1 MNSVNGVW
9 EEIVGDVV
17 SQPERLYSLSQDLSD
32 DRLRRIADHIC
43 LGNELY
49 TPTLRRRLENLIGQ
63 DGTALIRNAIRQ
75 IEFSLYIELARR
87 SRLDR
92 RRVKVLVRD
101 PKASL
106 HGTGFSL
113 IDRGNGLFAQDRELA
128 DELHAVVFN
137 GFSFNLPA
145 ATPRPVA

>member
-1 MNSVNGVW
+1 MNNVNGVW

-43 LGNELY
+43 LGTELY
-49 TPTLRRRLENLIGQ
+49 TPTLRRRLENLMGQ

-87 SRLDR
+87 SRMDR

-101 PKASL
+101 QKAPL
-106 HGTGFSL
+106 RGTGFSL
-113 IDRGNGLFAQDRELA
+113 IDRGNGLFAQDRDLA

-145 ATPRPVA
+145 AAPRPVL

>member
-9 EEIVGDVV
+9 EEIIGDVV
-17 SQPERLYSLSQDLSD
+17 SQPERLYSLSQELSD

-49 TPTLRRRLENLIGQ
+49 TPTLRSRLENLMDQ
-63 DGTALIRNAIRQ
+63 DGTSLIRNAIRQ
-75 IEFSLYIELARR
+75 IEFSLYVELARR
-87 SRLDR
+87 SRPDR
-92 RRVKVLVRD
+92 RRVKILLRD
-101 PKASL
+101 QKANL
-106 HGTGFSL
+106 RGTGFRL

-137 GFSFNLPA
+137 GFSLNRPRVMR
-145 ATPRPVA
+145 RPVA